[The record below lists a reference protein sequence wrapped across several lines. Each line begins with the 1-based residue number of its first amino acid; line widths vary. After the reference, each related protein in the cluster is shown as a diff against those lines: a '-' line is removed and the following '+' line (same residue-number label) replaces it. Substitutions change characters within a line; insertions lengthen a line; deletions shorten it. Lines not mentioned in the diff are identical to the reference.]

1 MNMAGNNTIKKN
13 MLFNT
18 AGSAVYF
25 ACQWFLMIL
34 IVRMADYAEAGVFS
48 LATSITASPVFI
60 ALYGMRNYQV
70 SDINGEY
77 SNATYFIS
85 RVLSSILAF
94 FVCLAMVFAGGYDLY
109 KSTAV
114 ILYML
119 FKIIEAFADYYYGLE
134 QRLDRLD
141 RSGISLVI
149 RGVSTLLYFW
159 ISYYFFRNL
168 FLSLIGMCLIS
179 GIVLVLY
186 DLPFVKEK
194 CGNIQNER
202 DWNDVKKLMVAC
214 FPLALAAYLN
224 NLSVIIPRL
233 FLERYYGSEMLGFYS
248 SVASPTSVVHLLAT
262 SMFAPL
268 ITSLTV
274 SYSNGEK
281 ESFVSTIRKFLYVAL
296 IVAVIGVVLAMIFGK
311 WVLVMLFNKEI
322 EAYVYLFVP
331 VIIMT
336 ELLAMNTCLF
346 SICTVMRV
354 MREQY
359 MRGILGVISSF
370 AASFLLVKKYEAMGV
385 VYASVLAIVVQM
397 ILQTKAI
404 IDRIKKIDT
413 SAGQP

>member
-1 MNMAGNNTIKKN
+1 MAGNNTIKRN

-25 ACQWFLMIL
+25 ACQWFLIIL

-85 RVLSSILAF
+85 RILSSILAF
-94 FVCLAMVFAGGYDLY
+94 LVCLAMVFAGGYDLY

-114 ILYML
+114 LLYMV
-119 FKIIEAFADYYYGLE
+119 FKIVEAFADYYYGLE
-134 QRLDRLD
+134 QRADRLD
-141 RSGISLVI
+141 RSGVSLAI
-149 RGVSTLLYFW
+149 RGAGTLLYFW
-159 ISYYFFRNL
+159 LSYYALRNL
-168 FLSLIGMCLIS
+168 FISLAGMCLIS
-179 GIVLVLY
+179 ALVLVIY
-186 DLPFVKEK
+186 DLPFTRAK
-194 CGNIQNER
+194 CGNIKNKTNR
-202 DWNDVKKLMVAC
+202 NDVKKLMVAC

-224 NLSVIIPRL
+224 NLSVMIPRL

-268 ITSLTV
+268 ITTLTI
-274 SYSNGEK
+274 SYSNGDK
-281 ESFVSTIRKFLYVAL
+281 KSFLNTIRKFLCAAL
-296 IVAVIGVVLAMIFGK
+296 IVAVVGVVLAMIFGK
-311 WVLVMLFNKEI
+311 WVLVLLFNKEI
-322 EAYVYLFVP
+322 EAYAYLFVP

-354 MREQY
+354 MKEQY
-359 MRGILGVISSF
+359 VRGILGVISSF

>member
-1 MNMAGNNTIKKN
+1 

-25 ACQWFLMIL
+25 ACQWFLIIL

-85 RVLSSILAF
+85 RILSSILAF
-94 FVCLAMVFAGGYDLY
+94 FVCMAMVFAGGYDLY

-114 ILYML
+114 VLYML

-134 QRLDRLD
+134 QRADRLD
-141 RSGISLVI
+141 RSGVSLAI
-149 RGVSTLLYFW
+149 RGAGTLLYFW
-159 ISYYFFRNL
+159 LSYYALRNL
-168 FLSLIGMCLIS
+168 FISLAGMCLIS
-179 GIVLVLY
+179 ALVLVIY
-186 DLPFVKEK
+186 DLPFTRVK
-194 CGNIQNER
+194 CGNKKNKTNR
-202 DWNDVKKLMVAC
+202 NDVKKLMVAC

-224 NLSVIIPRL
+224 NLSVMIPRL

-268 ITSLTV
+268 ITTLTI
-274 SYSNGEK
+274 SYSNGDK
-281 ESFVSTIRKFLYVAL
+281 KSFLNTIRKFLCAAL
-296 IVAVIGVVLAMIFGK
+296 IVAVVGVVLAMIFGK
-311 WVLVMLFNKEI
+311 WVLVLLFNKEI

-354 MREQY
+354 MKEQY
-359 MRGILGVISSF
+359 VRGILGVISSF
-370 AASFLLVKKYEAMGV
+370 AASFILVKKYGAMGV
-385 VYASVLAIVVQM
+385 VYASVFAIVVQM

-404 IDRIKKIDT
+404 SDRLKKIDT
-413 SAGQP
+413 SVGQS